1 MGEMGGPGRDP
12 DRETNR
18 IEDVYERRQHM
29 KRNGSCIKWAV
40 LSAVAMLGLTLA
52 PATRADTIVFN
63 PTGGVATG
71 GGFNPGN
78 FTITSL
84 NYGAGDALAVAAVTS
99 GSIVGVGSTFQL
111 YYQGNLSSVNS
122 AGGGGSVTP
131 AGLNVSN
138 GYQITE
144 VASFTEIVT
153 SLSSNAVTFGL
164 APTQKADSGVKIY
177 FQDLTKPGAV
187 PVNYNT
193 GAGFNPAATAGQVIF
208 SASLTSNQ
216 SNYTDTTKT
225 GANPGTP
232 SLNPNGTA
240 YPGVLT
246 DNGTGGNN
254 LNMAVQSLN
263 PAFFVTPGISVSNFT
278 SNLTNPF
285 SQIQAAAFFNR
296 PNDPLGTAP
305 TLAPNVTGINGVTGP
320 DFLLQVSG
328 ATQSFSVPEPASFA
342 MALTALGLVPLAAW
356 QVRRRQTRTAPDQ
369 V

>member
-1 MGEMGGPGRDP
+1 
-12 DRETNR
+12 
-18 IEDVYERRQHM
+18 M
-29 KRNGSCIKWAV
+29 KRSRSCIKWFAV
-40 LSAVAMLGLTLA
+40 LSAVAMLALSLA
-52 PATRADTIVFN
+52 PATRADTIIFN

-78 FTITSL
+78 VSITSL
-84 NYGAGDALAVAAVTS
+84 SWGAGDALGVAAIAS
-99 GSIVGVGSTFQL
+99 GGIVGVGSTFQL
-111 YYQGNLSSVNS
+111 YYQGNLNSVNLS
-122 AGGGGSVTP
+122 SGGGSFTP
-131 AGLNVSN
+131 AGLNQGPVGPGG

-144 VASFTEIVT
+144 VASFTEVVT

-164 APTQKADSGVKIY
+164 AGTQKADSGIKIY

-187 PVNYNT
+187 AVNYNT

-208 SASLTSNQ
+208 SASLTTNQ

-254 LNMAVQSLN
+254 LNMTVISLN
-263 PAFFVTPGISVSNFT
+263 SAFFVTPGLALSNFT
-278 SNLTNPF
+278 SNLTLPF
-285 SQIQAAAFFNR
+285 SQIQASAAFNR
-296 PNDPLGTAP
+296 PNDPQGTAP
-305 TLAPNVTGINGVTGP
+305 SLTPVVGSLNGVSGP

-328 ATQSFSVPEPASFA
+328 ATQSFSVPEPASIS
-342 MALTALGLVPLAAW
+342 MALTALGMVPLAAW
-356 QVRRRQTRTAPDQ
+356 QVRRRRKKA
-369 V
+369 